1 MIYEDTYNFM
11 MNKASAKEIDI
22 LLSMVK
28 NVDWDNVVR
37 LDDKELARLSGTTVR
52 YVREVNKRLMSI
64 HKGKRILTKNKHSS
78 EYPYKLLLGTTSVF
92 YRGENYAKKYR
103 FLYEDTFQQLNIYE
117 KRIILNAVMD
127 MSITGQNK
135 VYLKVSDFI
144 YRNEVSAGK
153 IPNKDV
159 LVNSIDIL
167 NNKYNNKMKISYAS
181 NIYTKE
187 EVILVE
193 IDTDMLEDVEENR
206 TERRVLREL
215 MFKGGYSEYLED
227 EQCTEIEKMGKYI
240 YQSLL
245 ELGRETK
252 EFTDTILYIARKTY
266 TRSVK
271 KLARTLKG
279 VTDNDLQ
286 EGGVSAYF
294 SSIVFTEIS
303 EEMTKYD
310 NEYRTKKGLME
321 KLFIKEDSF
330 VKESK
335 NILKV
340 LRGWIDNWIK
350 SRYKDES
357 DRKIEYDTS
366 LERNNRLKDFTVGL
380 FTKLLRKEDT
390 KRNPLIKN
398 EKSILKDYIEQV
410 DMYIDIRNEALHPF
424 K

>member
-1 MIYEDTYNFM
+1 
-11 MNKASAKEIDI
+11 
-22 LLSMVK
+22 
-28 NVDWDNVVR
+28 
-37 LDDKELARLSGTTVR
+37 
-52 YVREVNKRLMSI
+52 
-64 HKGKRILTKNKHSS
+64 
-78 EYPYKLLLGTTSVF
+78 
-92 YRGENYAKKYR
+92 
-103 FLYEDTFQQLNIYE
+103 
-117 KRIILNAVMD
+117 
-127 MSITGQNK
+127 
-135 VYLKVSDFI
+135 
-144 YRNEVSAGK
+144 
-153 IPNKDV
+153 
-159 LVNSIDIL
+159 
-167 NNKYNNKMKISYAS
+167 
-181 NIYTKE
+181 
-187 EVILVE
+187 
-193 IDTDMLEDVEENR
+193 ENR

-279 VTDNDLQ
+279 VIDNDLQ

-357 DRKIEYDTS
+357 DRKIDYDTS

-390 KRNPLIKN
+390 KRNSLIKN